1 MMSSSH
7 PNAAGQI
14 LRRLRQQRGLT
25 LTEVAASV
33 GISVPVLSRKERG
46 EQAIE
51 RKDIRAIIEQ
61 FRLSPWEAYELWTG
75 AGFVPEPV
83 ELPIQPASL
92 RTFANT
98 FLLKIPFPAYII
110 TPLGYLL
117 AWNQEFE
124 TLWTPSQRAIK
135 PLHLLDIILSTQVST
150 RMASAWERYVRQ
162 ALHMLY
168 QWSLRRGREP
178 RFDWLLKTLS
188 ERYGAAFDK
197 PWQKMQSSASLRARV
212 ASYREMLVPQQTS
225 AGTITYIALRGVS
238 HVPQEY
244 ELIVLV
250 PFGAESH
257 ERYQQVRETMPPSR
271 LYMHVSESLSG
282 GNSAPDDPPGPAQKN
297 TPADT

>member
-1 MMSSSH
+1 MMSSSYL
-7 PNAAGQI
+7 NAAGQI
-14 LRRLRQQRGLT
+14 LRRLRRQRGLT

-33 GISVPVLSRKERG
+33 GISVSVLSRKERG

-51 RKDIRAIIEQ
+51 RKDIRAIIAQ

-83 ELPIQPASL
+83 ELPVQPANL

-135 PLHLLDIILSTQVST
+135 PLHMLDIIFST
-150 RMASAWERYVRQ
+150 RVNTRVASDWERYVWQ
-162 ALHMLY
+162 VLHMLY
-168 QWSLRRGREP
+168 QWHLRQGHEP
-178 RFDWLLKTLS
+178 RFGWLLKTLS
-188 ERYGAAFDK
+188 ERYGPAFDK
-197 PWQKMQSSASLRARV
+197 PWQQIQSSASLRARI
-212 ASYREMLVPQQTS
+212 ASYREMLVPHHTS
-225 AGTITYIALRGVS
+225 AGTITFLALRGVS

-250 PFGAESH
+250 PFGPESY
-257 ERYQQVRETMPPSR
+257 ERYQRVRETMPPGK
-271 LYMHVSESLSG
+271 LYMHLSDSLSPG
-282 GNSAPDDPPGPAQKN
+282 TRMPDDPAGSAQKN
-297 TPADT
+297 TPTDT

>member
-1 MMSSSH
+1 MMSSIR

-14 LRRLRQQRGLT
+14 LRRLRRQRGLT

-51 RKDIRAIIEQ
+51 REDIRVIIEQ

-83 ELPIQPASL
+83 ELPIQPANL

-124 TLWTPSQRAIK
+124 TLWAPSQRGIK
-135 PLHLLDIILSTQVST
+135 PLHLLDIIFTTQVHADMVSD
-150 RMASAWERYVRQ
+150 WEHYVWQ
-162 ALHMLY
+162 VLHMLY
-168 QWSLRRGREP
+168 QWTLRRGNEP
-178 RFDWLLKTLS
+178 RFGWLLKTLS

-197 PWQKMQSSASLRARV
+197 PWQQMQSSASLRARV
-212 ASYREMLVPQQTS
+212 ASYREMLVPQHTS
-225 AGTITYIALRGVS
+225 AGTITCLALRGVS

-250 PFGAESH
+250 PFGPESH
-257 ERYQQVRETMPPSR
+257 KRYRRIHTKMPPGK
-271 LYMHVSESLSG
+271 LYMHVSESLSPG
-282 GNSAPDDPPGPAQKN
+282 TRTPDDPAGPEQKH
-297 TPADT
+297 TPTDT